1 MDAPRPIPWFVWIA
15 AALFFVAVIAV
26 YVYGSITSPLS
37 EPDEARYAE
46 LAREMVVSGDW
57 VTPHLNSV
65 KYFEKPPLVYWSS
78 AVAFAAFGISE
89 LSARLPSLLSA
100 IATVALTVWLA
111 ARMYGGATALI
122 ALPIISIGPLFGILA
137 QTLVLDMTLTW
148 LTTLAVAALSS
159 VTDCETTLVSPVRIS
174 TL

>member
-26 YVYGSITSPLS
+26 YVYGSVTAPLS

-46 LAREMVVSGDW
+46 LAREMLVSGDW
-57 VTPHLNSV
+57 VTPHLNYV

-78 AVAFAAFGISE
+78 AVAFAAFGVSE

-122 ALPIISIGPLFGILA
+122 ALPIIR
-137 QTLVLDMTLTW
+137 
-148 LTTLAVAALSS
+148 S
-159 VTDCETTLVSPVRIS
+159 VRCLGYSPRRRARHDAHPG
-174 TL
+174 